1 MSKQA
6 NTKLIGAFVVGAVFL
21 VVAGILLFGSERFF
35 TNQKKFV
42 LFFTDSVKGLNV
54 GAQVDFR
61 GVKVGTVTDM
71 KIVLDKEDLSLRIPV
86 FIEIRPERFSF
97 AGSQSDLKKMAEKA
111 GTKDFLEMLVNKGL
125 RAQLVMQSFV
135 TGQLGIHLDFFPD
148 KPVRLIG
155 SEPDYAEIPTVESSL
170 SEVAKTLQNIPF
182 EEIAEKVSKTLD
194 GIEKL
199 VNSPELADTIVSL
212 NQSIKA
218 VYVLVRN
225 LDSQVKPLSSN
236 AGLTLGEARKMFA
249 SAGQLARELDVR
261 IPKVLSA
268 LEHTVNTADVT
279 LQGANKAIDGMTGDS
294 SPVRI
299 ELIKTLKELGSSA
312 RSLRVLTD
320 YIDSHPEALLRG
332 KGK

>member
-6 NTKLIGAFVVGAVFL
+6 NTKLIGAFVVGAISL
-21 VVAGILLFGSERFF
+21 VVIGVLLFGSARFF
-35 TNQKKFV
+35 SSQKKFV
-42 LFFTDSVKGLNV
+42 LFFDDSVKGLNI

-71 KIVLDKEDLSLRIPV
+71 RLVLDKKDLSLRIPV
-86 FIEIRPERFSF
+86 FVEIHPDRFVF
-97 AGSQSDLKKMAEKA
+97 AGTSSDLEKVTEKA
-111 GTKDFLEMLVNKGL
+111 GTKNFLEFMVKQGL
-125 RAQLVMQSFV
+125 RAQLEMQSFV

-148 KPVRLIG
+148 KPVRLVG
-155 SEPDYAEIPTVESSL
+155 AEPDYPEIPTVESSL
-170 SEVAKTLQNIPF
+170 SEIARTLQNIPF

-212 NQSIKA
+212 NQSVKA
-218 VYVLVRN
+218 LHVLLQNV
-225 LDSQVKPLSSN
+225 DSQVKPLASN
-236 AGLTLGEARKMFA
+236 AGRTLSEARKMFT

-261 IPKVLSA
+261 IPKVLAA
-268 LEHTVNTADVT
+268 LELTVKSAGVT
-279 LQGANKAIDGMTGDS
+279 LEGANNAIDGIAGDN

-299 ELIKTLKELGSSA
+299 ELIKTLKELGDSA

-320 YIDSHPEALLRG
+320 YMENHPEAIVRG